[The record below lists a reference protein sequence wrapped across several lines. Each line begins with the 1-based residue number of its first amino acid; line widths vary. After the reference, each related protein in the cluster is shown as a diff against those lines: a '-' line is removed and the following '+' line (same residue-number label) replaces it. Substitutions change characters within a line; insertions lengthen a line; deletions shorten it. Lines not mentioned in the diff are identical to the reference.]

1 MKNYPNFTFRNPNPT
16 FKFKAKFK
24 TDLFAN
30 VKKMHLNSWFQSAT
44 PFFFFCLLLPAFV
57 SHHHLASFVISL
69 THPSFTLGLWTPI
82 PPPALSPHPPFHY
95 CLPSLLLHPPPSASL
110 IFLITAF
117 RKSSH
122 LEVLTAFSRQKPAS
136 LRDLNRGEMCDGY
149 LPETLWLPLSF
160 P

>member
-24 TDLFAN
+24 LNLNLFAN
-30 VKKMHLNSWFQSAT
+30 VKKMHLNSRFQFAT
-44 PFFFFCLLLPAFV
+44 PFFFCCCCLPLSPTILPPL
-57 SHHHLASFVISL
+57 SSPSLILPSHLAYE
-69 THPSFTLGLWTPI
+69 
-82 PPPALSPHPPFHY
+82 PPSPHLFYPLILPFITVFPL
-95 CLPSLLLHPPPSASL
+95 CSFILHPPPSASL
-110 IFLITAF
+110 IFLIAAF

-149 LPETLWLPLSF
+149 LPETL
-160 P
+160 

>member
-24 TDLFAN
+24 TDLFKTC
-30 VKKMHLNSWFQSAT
+30 VKKMHLNSWIQSAT
-44 PFFFFCLLLPAFV
+44 PFFLLLPAFV
-57 SHHHLASFVISL
+57 SHHLASFVISL
-69 THPSFTLGLWTPI
+69 TYPSFTLGLWTPI
-82 PPPALSPHPPFHY
+82 PPPVLSPHPPFHY

-110 IFLITAF
+110 IFLIAAF